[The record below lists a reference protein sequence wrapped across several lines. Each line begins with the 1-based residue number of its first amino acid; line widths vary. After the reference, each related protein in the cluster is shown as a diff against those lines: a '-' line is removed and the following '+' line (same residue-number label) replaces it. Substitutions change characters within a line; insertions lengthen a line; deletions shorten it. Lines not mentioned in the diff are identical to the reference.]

1 MTEGTCSSCG
11 TRFLNGIT
19 RFRTWWMHYR
29 SGIAKLWLWGGLV
42 GASIGFGFLWTTC
55 NPPGTPPGQNTE
67 NDCGPIKHWL
77 GIIFIFMIFLIYAI
91 YSLLKDCNCCLHGFC
106 ANGAEDSNLPSQV
119 SPSTNTDQWE
129 DVTRFGL
136 DLPSYEDAIQ
146 MPKVEQPKSQINPAF
161 DSDEEPPV
169 YSENDRIAFESSQ
182 AVQSAV
188 LEPVLEVQTIDE
200 RRTETS
206 AN

>member
-1 MTEGTCSSCG
+1 MTSYV
-11 TRFLNGIT
+11 L
-19 RFRTWWMHYR
+19 
-29 SGIAKLWLWGGLV
+29 
-42 GASIGFGFLWTTC
+42 
-55 NPPGTPPGQNTE
+55 
-67 NDCGPIKHWL
+67 L
-77 GIIFIFMIFLIYAI
+77 GYFQ
-91 YSLLKDCNCCLHGFC
+91 
-106 ANGAEDSNLPSQV
+106 AEESNLPSQV
-119 SPSTNTDQWE
+119 SPSANTDQWE

-188 LEPVLEVQTIDE
+188 LEPVLEVQV
-200 RRTETS
+200 S
-206 AN
+206 F

>member
-1 MTEGTCSSCG
+1 M
-11 TRFLNGIT
+11 
-19 RFRTWWMHYR
+19 
-29 SGIAKLWLWGGLV
+29 
-42 GASIGFGFLWTTC
+42 
-55 NPPGTPPGQNTE
+55 
-67 NDCGPIKHWL
+67 
-77 GIIFIFMIFLIYAI
+77 
-91 YSLLKDCNCCLHGFC
+91 
-106 ANGAEDSNLPSQV
+106 

-188 LEPVLEVQTIDE
+188 LEPVLEVQV
-200 RRTETS
+200 S
-206 AN
+206 F